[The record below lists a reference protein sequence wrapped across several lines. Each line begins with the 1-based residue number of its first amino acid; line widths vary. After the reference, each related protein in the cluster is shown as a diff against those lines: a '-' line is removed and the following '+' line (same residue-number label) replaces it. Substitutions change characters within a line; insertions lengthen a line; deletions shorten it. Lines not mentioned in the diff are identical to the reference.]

1 MYSPDRRKS
10 LTSLIALTGILLFVC
25 GVAVPGCSQTRDD
38 EVIDDGVM
46 AASPENSAN
55 STTTQPALGA
65 TDSAG
70 WPAQW
75 ASRKFFDR
83 PTAFIYAA
91 SATGAREAEQV
102 MQDAMRD
109 FLEFTGAASS
119 KGLIIVTDA
128 KDPLPA
134 DAPQLAQIISNRLR
148 SYRTATQPA
157 AQPTLSDPDAEW
169 MRQKKKFD
177 DAGLPIDALLRILP
191 CGVLKDDLTGK
202 LGLPTHVAM
211 QTPWA
216 AIVPTRA
223 ACKRSA
229 HELTK
234 AIMKSKEVTLGQRLL
249 MAPWLPMMESMMT
262 DELAAE
268 RVVTLFN
275 EDALSRTNWDPTRKQ
290 AYIGDYRET
299 KNRERQK
306 RISSHEKELKA
317 KGAPTSQPAGQP

>member
-1 MYSPDRRKS
+1 MFAPYRPGSS
-10 LTSLIALTGILLFVC
+10 ALLIAISSALLLACGI
-25 GVAVPGCSQTRDD
+25 APSGCSQSRDD
-38 EVIDDGVM
+38 DVIDDGAM
-46 AASPENSAN
+46 AASPQTSAD
-55 STTTQPALGA
+55 STTTQPALSA
-65 TDSAG
+65 TDGSG

-91 SATGAREAEQV
+91 SATGAREAEQI

-134 DAPQLAQIISNRLR
+134 DEAQLAQIISNRLR
-148 SYRTATQPA
+148 SYRTATQPSIEPSA
-157 AQPTLSDPDAEW
+157 ADPGVEW
-169 MRQKKKFD
+169 ARQKKKFD
-177 DAGLPIDALLRILP
+177 DAGLPVGALLRILP

-211 QTPWA
+211 QAPWA

-234 AIMKSKEVTLGQRLL
+234 AVMKSKDVTLGQRLL
-249 MAPWLPMMESMMT
+249 IAPWLPMMESMMT

-275 EDALSRTNWDPTRKQ
+275 EDALSRADWDPSRKQ
-290 AYIGDYRET
+290 GYIGEYRER
-299 KNRERQK
+299 KNRERDK
-306 RISSHEKELKA
+306 RISSREKDMKA
-317 KGAPTSQPAGQP
+317 KGAPTSGPAA

>member
-1 MYSPDRRKS
+1 M
-10 LTSLIALTGILLFVC
+10 IALCALYVLLC
-25 GVAVPGCSQTRDD
+25 ICTPGCSQSRAD
-38 EVIDDGVM
+38 EIESESTSPGHVPTATTLPFPSDGSS
-46 AASPENSAN
+46 AA
-55 STTTQPALGA
+55 
-65 TDSAG
+65 AG
-70 WPAQW
+70 EGDWPPQW
-75 ASRKFFDR
+75 ASRRFFDR

-91 SATGAREAEQV
+91 SAAGAREAEQI
-102 MQDAMRD
+102 MHDAMRD

-134 DAPQLAQIISNRLR
+134 DAPRLAQIISNRLR
-148 SYRTATQPA
+148 SYRTTTQPSA
-157 AQPTLSDPDAEW
+157 APSESDPDVEW
-169 MRQKKKFD
+169 ARQKKKFD
-177 DAGLPIDALLRILP
+177 EAGLPIEALLRTLP
-191 CGVLKDDLTGK
+191 CGVLKDDLSDK

-229 HELTK
+229 HELTR
-234 AIMKSKEVTLGQRLL
+234 AIMKSKDVSLGQRLL
-249 MAPWLPMMESMMT
+249 MAPWLPMMESMFT

-299 KNRERQK
+299 KNREREK
-306 RISSHEKELKA
+306 RLSSHEKELKA
-317 KGAPTSQPAGQP
+317 KGAPTSQQAP